1 MRAVLMQPD
10 HAPQVADI
18 HIEGQPGTFLTRL
31 GRGFLTAL
39 YAEISR
45 SPYGFGVVA
54 VEGDLVVSVVMASTS
69 TPRLFADM
77 RSRRALRLAW
87 PILPQVLRHPTLL
100 RDIWHTWR
108 YPSKSSASHA
118 KQPGERRSKVE
129 AEFLFFGTRP
139 EYRRHRIGMY
149 LFDRAIAQSIL
160 RGVRQIS
167 AVVDQKNERMV
178 TGFTEHRE
186 KYGFETP
193 DTVFLFGRPMY
204 RLVMNVDEDFFNHLE
219 QNEAFDQEVDWIPT
233 VMSGATV
240 SSLATPLGT

>member
-1 MRAVLMQPD
+1 MRVVLMQPD

-69 TPRLFADM
+69 TPRLFAEM
-77 RSRRALRLAW
+77 RSRHVLRLAW
-87 PILPQVLRHPTLL
+87 PILPQVLRHPALL

-118 KQPGERRSKVE
+118 KRSGERSSKVE

-139 EYRRHRIGMY
+139 DYRRQRIGMY

-167 AVVDQKNERMV
+167 AVVDQKNERTV
-178 TGFTEHRE
+178 TGFHEHGE
-186 KYGFETP
+186 KYGFDAP
-193 DTVFLFGRPMY
+193 DSIFLFGRPMY
-204 RLVMNVDEDFFNHLE
+204 RLVMNVNEDFFNHLE
-219 QNEAFDQEVDWIPT
+219 QNEAFDQEADWIPA

-240 SSLATPLGT
+240 PSLATPLSS

>member
-45 SPYGFGVVA
+45 SPFGFGVVA
-54 VEGDLVVSVVMASTS
+54 VEGAQVISVVMASTS
-69 TPRLFADM
+69 TPRLFAEM
-77 RSRRALRLAW
+77 RSRHVLRLAW

-100 RDIWHTWR
+100 RDILHTWR

-118 KQPGERRSKVE
+118 RQPGERPSKVE

-139 EYRRHRIGMY
+139 EYRRQHIGMY
-149 LFDRAIAQSIL
+149 LFDRAIALAIR

-178 TGFTEHRE
+178 TGFTEHGN
-186 KYGFETP
+186 KYGIQDY

-204 RLVMNVDEDFFNHLE
+204 RLVMNVDEGFFNQLE
-219 QNEAFDQEVDWIPT
+219 QNEAFDQEVDWIPA
-233 VMSGATV
+233 VLSGAIV
-240 SSLATPLGT
+240 PSLATPLGS

>member
-10 HAPQVADI
+10 HASQVADI

-45 SPYGFGVVA
+45 SPYGFGVLA
-54 VEGDLVVSVVMASTS
+54 VEGDLVVSVTVVSTS

-77 RSRRALRLAW
+77 KSRRAMRLIL
-87 PILPQVLRHPTLL
+87 PILPQVLKHPALL

-108 YPSKSSASHA
+108 YPSKSSASQA
-118 KQPGERRSKVE
+118 KQPGERRRKVE
-129 AEFLFFGTRP
+129 AEFLFFGTRS
-139 EYRRHRIGMY
+139 EYRRQHIGMY
-149 LFDRAIAQSIL
+149 LFDRAIAQAIR

-178 TGFTEHRE
+178 TGFTEHGN
-186 KYGFETP
+186 KYGIQDH

-219 QNEAFDQEVDWIPT
+219 QNEAFDQEVDWIPV

-240 SSLATPLGT
+240 PSLTTPLGT

>member
-39 YAEISR
+39 YAEISC

-54 VEGDLVVSVVMASTS
+54 VEGDLVVSVTVVSTS

-77 RSRRALRLAW
+77 KSRRAVRLIL
-87 PILPQVLRHPTLL
+87 PILPQVFKHPALL
-100 RDIWHTWR
+100 KDIWHTWR

-118 KQPGERRSKVE
+118 KQPGERRRKVE
-129 AEFLFFGTRP
+129 AEFLFFGTRS
-139 EYRRHRIGMY
+139 EYRRQHIGTY
-149 LFDRAIAQSIL
+149 LFDRAIAQAIR

-178 TGFTEHRE
+178 TGFTEHGS
-186 KYGFETP
+186 KYGIQDH

>member
-1 MRAVLMQPD
+1 MRAVLMQPH

-18 HIEGQPGTFLTRL
+18 HIEGQPGTFLTKL

-54 VEGDLVVSVVMASTS
+54 MEGDLVVSVTVLSTS
-69 TPRLFADM
+69 TSRLFDDM
-77 RSRRALRLAW
+77 KSRHALRLVL
-87 PILPQVLRHPTLL
+87 PILPQVLRRPALL

-108 YPSKSSASHA
+108 YPSKSSASDNNQPTER
-118 KQPGERRSKVE
+118 KQKVE
-129 AEFLFFGTRP
+129 AEFLFIGTRST
-139 EYRRHRIGMY
+139 YRRQRIGMY
-149 LFDRAIAQSIL
+149 MFDRGVAYAIT

-178 TGFTEHRE
+178 SAFMEHGS
-186 KYGFETP
+186 KYGIQNH

-204 RLVMNVDEDFFNHLE
+204 RVIMNVDENFFNHLE
-219 QNEAFDQEVDWIPT
+219 QNEAFEQEVDWIPT
-233 VMSGATV
+233 RQV
-240 SSLATPLGT
+240 SNLNCQWIKRI

>member
-1 MRAVLMQPD
+1 MRAVLMQPH

-39 YAEISR
+39 YAEIS
-45 SPYGFGVVA
+45 SSSYGFGVVA

-77 RSRRALRLAW
+77 RSRRALRLAL
-87 PILPQVLRHPTLL
+87 PILPQVLRHPALL

-118 KQPGERRSKVE
+118 KQPGERRPKVE
-129 AEFLFFGTRP
+129 AEFLFFGTHP
-139 EYRRHRIGMY
+139 EYRRQRIGMY
-149 LFDRAIAQSIL
+149 LFDRAIAQAIL

-204 RLVMNVDEDFFNHLE
+204 RLVMNVNEDFFNHLE
-219 QNEAFDQEVDWIPT
+219 PNEAFEQEADWIPT
-233 VMSGATV
+233 GMSGAIV
-240 SSLATPLGT
+240 PNLAAPLDT

>member
-1 MRAVLMQPD
+1 MRAVLMQPE

-45 SPYGFGVVA
+45 SPYGFGVLA
-54 VEGDLVVSVVMASTS
+54 VEGDLVVSVTAVSTS
-69 TPRLFADM
+69 TPRLFAEM
-77 RSRRALRLAW
+77 KSHRAGRLIL
-87 PILPQVLRHPTLL
+87 PILPQVLKHPMLL

-118 KQPGERRSKVE
+118 KQPGEHRRKVE
-129 AEFLFFGTRP
+129 AEFLFFGTRS
-139 EYRRHRIGMY
+139 EYRRQHIGTY
-149 LFDRAIAQSIL
+149 LFDRAIAQAIR

-178 TGFTEHRE
+178 TGFTEHGS
-186 KYGFETP
+186 KYGIQNY

-204 RLVMNVDEDFFNHLE
+204 RLVMSVDEDFFNHLE

>member
-45 SPYGFGVVA
+45 SPHGFGVVA

-77 RSRRALRLAW
+77 RSRHVLRLAW

-108 YPSKSSASHA
+108 YPSKASASRA
-118 KQPGERRSKVE
+118 KQPGERRPKVE

-149 LFDRAIAQSIL
+149 LFDRAIALSIQ

-167 AVVDQKNERMV
+167 AVVDQKNDRMV
-178 TGFTEHRE
+178 TGFTEHGT
-186 KYGFETP
+186 KYGFEAP
-193 DTVFLFGRPMY
+193 DSVFLFGRPMY
-204 RLVMNVDEDFFNHLE
+204 RLVMNVDEDFLNHLE
-219 QNEAFDQEVDWIPT
+219 QSESFEQEADLIPIG
-233 VMSGATV
+233 MSGATV